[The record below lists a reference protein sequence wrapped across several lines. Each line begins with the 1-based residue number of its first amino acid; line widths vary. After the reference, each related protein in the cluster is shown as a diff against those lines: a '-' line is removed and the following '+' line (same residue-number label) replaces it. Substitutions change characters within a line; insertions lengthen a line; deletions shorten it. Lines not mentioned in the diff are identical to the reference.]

1 MNETLEDELERASL
15 ERKGIVKKYKL
26 GRNSE
31 NKINQWVRVEAADE
45 AADANNLLNVIS
57 ITGRSRFR
65 LVLQD

>member
-65 LVLQD
+65 FVLQD